1 MTSRGWWWVIR
12 CNKKAGTRGTP
23 RREPAFTIRPSC
35 GLLVRG
41 LDGCDLLLLLGDALG
56 DERVVLGLL
65 LLLVLDLAGLDG
77 VQVAAALETLGR
89 DEALDFGAIVINQYT
104 SISSK

>member
-1 MTSRGWWWVIR
+1 MTSRGWWVVDAT
-12 CNKKAGTRGTP
+12 KSADEGTP
-23 RREPAFTIRPSC
+23 RREPVFTIGLSC

-89 DEALDFGAIVINQYT
+89 DEALDFGAAHTNKQ
-104 SISSK
+104 SNARWK

>member
-1 MTSRGWWWVIR
+1 MQQKGG
-12 CNKKAGTRGTP
+12 NKETP
-23 RREPAFTIRPSC
+23 RREPAFSIGPSC

-41 LDGCDLLLLLGDALG
+41 LDGCDLLLLLSDALG

-89 DEALDFGAIVINQYT
+89 DEALDFGAIVI
-104 SISSK
+104 

>member
-1 MTSRGWWWVIR
+1 MQQKGGDKGTS
-12 CNKKAGTRGTP
+12 
-23 RREPAFTIRPSC
+23 RREPVFTLRPSC
-35 GLLVRG
+35 GLLVRS
-41 LDGCDLLLLLGDALG
+41 LDGCGLLLLLGDALG

-89 DEALDFGAIVINQYT
+89 DEALDFGAVIIQ
-104 SISSK
+104 SVHE

>member
-1 MTSRGWWWVIR
+1 MIR

-23 RREPAFTIRPSC
+23 RREPVFTIGPSC

-41 LDGCDLLLLLGDALG
+41 LDGRDLLLLLGDALG

-77 VQVAAALETLGR
+77 VEVAAALETLGR
-89 DEALDFGAIVINQYT
+89 DEALDFGAIEI
-104 SISSK
+104 

>member
-1 MTSRGWWWVIR
+1 MQQKGGD
-12 CNKKAGTRGTP
+12 KGTP
-23 RREPAFTIRPSC
+23 RRRPGFTIGPSC

-41 LDGCDLLLLLGDALG
+41 LDGSNLLLLLGDALG

-89 DEALDFGAIVINQYT
+89 DEALDFGL
-104 SISSK
+104 SSYNHYK